1 MIHDGNWLSPALWQS
16 LRENF
21 TARVPALLGRWEVG
35 GGAISSTT
43 MRFVHYLGPL
53 ELLSQVRVPL
63 ATSSHPPGEPSV
75 TGVIYHMRE
84 ILAFK
89 LFFSAVKSNTGTH
102 THE

>member
-1 MIHDGNWLSPALWQS
+1 MAVTEGELHSQSPRAAG
-16 LRENF
+16 E
-21 TARVPALLGRWEVG
+21 VGGGRWEVG

-89 LFFSAVKSNTGTH
+89 LFFSTVKSNTGTH

>member
-1 MIHDGNWLSPALWQS
+1 MTHVGNWLSPTHWWS

-21 TARVPALLGRWEVG
+21 TASVPELLGRWEVG
-35 GGAISSTT
+35 GGAISSTA
-43 MRFVHYLGPL
+43 MRFMHYLRPL
-53 ELLSQVRVPL
+53 ELQSHVRVPL

-89 LFFSAVKSNTGTH
+89 LFFSTVKSNPGTH